1 MLNNTT
7 YIYKEGLYSLEDMII
22 LVKYKNIT
30 PQDFYKTTKIS
41 YEDAIKTI
49 KRGDTN

>member
-1 MLNNTT
+1 MSQNNIT

-30 PQDFYKTTKIS
+30 P
-41 YEDAIKTI
+41 
-49 KRGDTN
+49 